1 MNSFGRLF
9 RISVFGE
16 SHGDSIGVVL
26 DGVPAG
32 LPLAS
37 EDFLTDIERRKPN
50 KPGTTERKENDLPQL
65 ISGVYNGYTTGTPL
79 CVQFRNEN
87 VQSGDYKNIGHFFRP
102 GHADFV
108 ADKKYKGF
116 NDPRGGGHFSGRLTL
131 AIVAAGVVAKKIIS
145 PIYVTA
151 QLIEVGGS
159 RNLEETI
166 DNAMKQGDS
175 VGGIVECIAQN
186 MPIGLGEPFFDS
198 LESMLAH
205 AVFSIPAIKG
215 IEFGDGFRLAKMKG
229 SEANDTY
236 IDNAGNTFTNHS
248 GGINGGISNGNQLVF
263 RVVVKPTSSIMKSQL
278 SYHIQKQAVEE
289 IQIQGRHDACI
300 ALRVPVVLEAVTACV
315 LADAMLVSR
324 AFD

>member
-9 RISVFGE
+9 RVNVFGE
-16 SHGDSIGVVL
+16 SHGEVVGVIL
-26 DGVPAG
+26 DGVPPG
-32 LPLAS
+32 LSLS
-37 EDFLTDIERRKPN
+37 NEDFLVDIERRKPN
-50 KPGTTERKENDLPQL
+50 RFGTTERKENDTPQI
-65 ISGVYNGYTTGTPL
+65 ISGVYHSLTTGAPL

-87 VQSGDYKNIGHFFRP
+87 VQSDDYKNIGQYFRP

-116 NDPRGGGHFSGRLTL
+116 NDLRGGGHFSGRLTL
-131 AIVAAGVVAKKIIS
+131 AIVAAGVIAKKIIR
-145 PIYVTA
+145 PIIIHA
-151 QLIEVGGS
+151 QLMEAGGS
-159 RNLEETI
+159 ANIEEAV
-166 DNAMKQGDS
+166 DLAMKQGNS
-175 VGGIVECIAQN
+175 VGGVVECKAQN
-186 MPIGLGEPFFDS
+186 MPVGLGEPFFDS
-198 LESMLAH
+198 LESLLAH

-229 SEANDTY
+229 SEANDAY
-236 IDNAGNTFTNHS
+236 IDNAGNTFSNHS

-263 RVVVKPTSSIMKSQL
+263 RVAVKPTSSIMKSQL

-315 LADAMLVSR
+315 LADALLISK
-324 AFD
+324 AYD